1 MSEEKYPDYKSSIAS
16 SGKGLCEPIDV
27 GDAEYW
33 IPTHRLEKLLNDG
46 LCGKS
51 LTGLPLRTRSKIV
64 KSAVCEALGYPV
76 PKSFKRTQPR
86 FPGQQLDVYVQ

>member
-1 MSEEKYPDYKSSIAS
+1 MSEEKYPDYKSAIAS
-16 SGKGLCEPIDV
+16 SGKGICEPIDI

-51 LTGLPLRTRSKIV
+51 LAGLSL
-64 KSAVCEALGYPV
+64 
-76 PKSFKRTQPR
+76 R
-86 FPGQQLDVYVQ
+86 FPHKSPHSINTLRVD